1 MFRKTIL
8 VSTLSLL
15 LAPGAAWALGVGGIR
30 TESALN
36 QPFAAEIDLVGAN
49 PDELDAVQVTLAS
62 EAEFAK
68 RGADR
73 QPYLT
78 KLNFKPQI
86 SPRGKP
92 VVRVTST
99 EPVREPYMD
108 LLIEVAWPKG
118 RLVREYT
125 VLLDPPVTARR
136 APPAAERPVAESRA
150 AAPRKEGPALAV
162 ERPERTQAAAPAA
175 QPPTRTSIQPAASGG
190 TFPVRYGPV
199 KAGTGLWKVA
209 NKVASSGATVAQTAL
224 ALYRNNPSAF
234 VQGDINRLRQG
245 VVLQIPSSAELFAL
259 DVDTAE
265 ADFRSALAGKRVT
278 AKPLTDAAAT
288 AGEEQSRLKIAG
300 AAKAAEPGASAA
312 APVVSTEGAP
322 SAGDIER
329 ELLLVRETGE
339 STRQETDELRARV
352 RELEASLTEIRSL
365 LTLRNAE
372 LDGLRGAAPLTPG
385 ASPSDAPPVMPAES
399 QAAVGEPGAGL
410 AAGTAEPTERPVAEP
425 QVEGASPV
433 VTEASEAVGEP
444 PAPQPEAQVTPR
456 AGEVQVAALPKPP
469 EPVRTAPV
477 EPGRPAQ
484 PAGSASPTAGEEPEA
499 GVLGD
504 LPLVGDL
511 LANVPAPVLWT
522 GLVATPVLGVL
533 AWLSIRRRRRI
544 DESLSDLGLPSP
556 LDLHDQPGATA
567 STRWEPT
574 EATAEPEVEPK
585 KPPASAS
592 LVDDTTGSGEAA
604 DEVDAI
610 SEASIYIAYGRYRDA
625 QRLLKQAMVRAPHG
639 ADLHY
644 KLAETYVGSM
654 DYGALGA
661 LLKDMEIA
669 GMDQVHPN
677 QWRRLMNSAAAGYQS
692 AEPSADQG
700 APAGTYAGLGVA
712 ATLAAAPLLGDE
724 PRETCPGEVP
734 VDEDIEIIPEDLF
747 WDSVGD
753 EQGLTLA
760 KGDRLASERMEPRDL
775 NLDFG
780 EIDFGKMSV
789 PGSADLAGFDS
800 DMAMQTGDQDL
811 ELTMADLVQATPG
824 DLAALGVTSAPS
836 AAPPRSESQPTPASL
851 SGFEADY
858 LGALDARCSTAGV
871 GLSEEPRMEPD
882 WAAPAPKR
890 AARPTPGFGTGPE
903 TAHFELGAVGQD
915 TASTDLLSSQWH
927 MDGGR
932 WDETGT
938 KLDLGRAYVEMN
950 DRDAAQAI
958 LNEVI
963 EEGSADQQQEA
974 RGLLAQLNGH

>member
-8 VSTLSLL
+8 VSTLPLL
-15 LAPGAAWALGVGGIR
+15 LAPGAAWTLGVGGIR

-49 PDELDAVQVTLAS
+49 PDELDAVKVTLAS

-150 AAPRKEGPALAV
+150 AATRKEGAAPAV
-162 ERPERTQAAAPAA
+162 ERPERTQAAAPAV
-175 QPPTRTSIQPAASGG
+175 QPPTRTSTQPAAGGG

-199 KAGTGLWKVA
+199 KAGTGLWRVA
-209 NKVASSGATVAQTAL
+209 NKIAPSGATVAQTAL
-224 ALYRNNPSAF
+224 ALYRNNPGAF

-259 DVDTAE
+259 DVDKAE

-300 AAKAAEPGASAA
+300 AAKSAEPGASAA
-312 APVVSTEGAP
+312 APVVSSEGAL

-385 ASPSDAPPVMPAES
+385 ASPGDAPPVMPAES
-399 QAAVGEPGAGL
+399 QAAVGEPWAGL
-410 AAGTAEPTERPVAEP
+410 AAGTVEQAERPAAP
-425 QVEGASPV
+425 QLEGASPV
-433 VTEASEAVGEP
+433 VTEASEAGGEP
-444 PAPQPEAQVTPR
+444 PAPQPEAEVTPG
-456 AGEVQVAALPKPP
+456 AGEVQVAAFPKPP
-469 EPVRTAPV
+469 EPVGTAPV

-484 PAGSASPTAGEEPEA
+484 PAGPASPPAGEEPEA

-724 PRETCPGEVP
+724 PRETCPGEVQ

-882 WAAPAPKR
+882 WAALAPKR

-974 RGLLAQLNGH
+974 RGLLAQLNGR